1 MKKIGII
8 GLGYVGLPLALLC
21 SHKGLNTTG
30 FDIDLHKI
38 NSYKQKKYLL
48 NEPYLYEWNSDNV
61 TFTNVIKDILDCDIK
76 IMCVPTPI
84 NSEKLP
90 DLKYVIRASEMIS
103 KNLKENDL
111 VIIES
116 TIHPGVCEEIIN
128 PILEKS
134 NKKYF
139 LAHCP
144 ERINPGDKKWNVS
157 NIPRV
162 VGGINKT
169 SAELAT
175 NFYKKLDLNVIT
187 LNKIKEAEATKILE
201 NTFRDINIA
210 FINEMAQSFYKLG
223 INIQEVIKGASTKPF
238 GFMPHYPGV
247 GVGGHCIA
255 IDPYYMI
262 QRGKEAGYNH
272 LFLKL
277 AREINSNMPEHIVNI
292 IQDELN
298 LLNKPIKNT
307 TIAILGIAYKN
318 NVADDRES
326 PSYEVIKLL
335 KEKKADLNIY
345 DPYFLEKSNKK
356 TLTNT
361 IKDAEVIVL
370 CTAHDEFIKN
380 QKEFVKAKIVID
392 GRNKLNKEL
401 FKNIVYRGVG
411 IH

>member
-8 GLGYVGLPLALLC
+8 GLGYVGLPLALLS

-48 NEPYLYEWNSDNV
+48 NEPYLYEWNSNNV

-84 NSEKLP
+84 NSKKLP
-90 DLKYVIRASEMIS
+90 DLKYVIRASEMIT

-356 TLTNT
+356 TLTTT

-380 QKEFVKAKIVID
+380 QKEFVKAKIIID